1 MSRTT
6 EVRLVYPHQLHS
18 AQLEVPDGTVL
29 VVVEDD
35 LLYRQLPFHAHKL
48 VLHRAAV
55 RRFVDRAQERSFDV
69 EVVESSPERT
79 SGSGLV
85 ELVHRLR
92 PSRVSVLDVADDWL
106 GRDCRDQLRE
116 GGYEL
121 RPEDVLDT
129 PAFLTTRRQIKDHF
143 SAGGARMQ
151 HFYAWQRRRLDVLM
165 EGDQPVGGRW
175 SFDTENRKKLPAG
188 HPVPEPALGPVRR
201 HTHVTEA
208 IAWVAE
214 QFPDA
219 PGDPETFCWA
229 TSPGEADAA
238 LRRFLDE
245 RFSQFGPYEDA
256 ISTEHPVLFHAALTP
271 ALNCGLIEPEQVLE
285 RALVAADDHDVDL
298 PSLEGFVRQLIG
310 WREYMR
316 ATYRLWGRR
325 MRTSNVLEHGRSM
338 PASWWTGDTGLEPV
352 DLVIR
357 RVLERGYAHH
367 IERLMVLGN
376 ALCLLRVHPDEV
388 YRWFMAMFVDAYD
401 WVMVPN
407 VYAMSQ
413 FAAGEAITT
422 KPYVS
427 GSNYLRKMSDLPPGE
442 WRQAW
447 DGLYWTFVEDHREVF
462 EANSR
467 SGFAV
472 RSWDGMA
479 SDKQRAHRDA
489 AAPWLGR

>member
-1 MSRTT
+1 MRA
-6 EVRLVYPHQLHS
+6 VRLVYPHQLHA
-18 AQLEVPDGTVL
+18 AQLQVEQGTRL

-55 RRFVDRAQERSFDV
+55 ARFVDRAREAGHDV
-69 EVVESSPERT
+69 DVVESRPDRT
-79 SGSGLV
+79 SGKGLV
-85 ELVHRLR
+85 ELIERLAPQR
-92 PSRVSVLDVADDWL
+92 ITVLDVVDDWL

-116 GGYEL
+116 AGYEL
-121 RPEDVLDT
+121 RREDVLDT
-129 PAFLTTRRQIKDHF
+129 PGFLTSRAQI
-143 SAGGARMQ
+143 AEQLGGGGSPRMQ
-151 HFYAWQRRRLDVLM
+151 HFYAWQRRRLDVLVD
-165 EGDQPVGGRW
+165 GKQPVGGRW
-175 SFDTENRKKLPAG
+175 SFDTENRKKLPKG
-188 HPVPEPALGPVRR
+188 HAVPDPGLGPARR
-201 HTHVTEA
+201 HTRVTEA
-208 IAWVAE
+208 IDWVAE
-214 QFPDA
+214 HFPDA
-219 PGDPETFCWA
+219 PGDPRTFAWP

-245 RFSQFGPYEDA
+245 RLSHFGPYEDA
-256 ISTEHPVLFHAALTP
+256 ISAEHPVVFHSALSP
-271 ALNCGLIEPEQVLE
+271 ALNCGLIDPAQVLE
-285 RALVAADDHDVDL
+285 RTLAAAEEQDADL

-316 ATYRLWGRR
+316 GTYRLWGRQ
-325 MRTSNVLEHGRSM
+325 MRTSNVLGHVRSL
-338 PASWWTGDTGLEPV
+338 PPGWWDGTTGLDPV

-357 RVLERGYAHH
+357 RVLDRGWAHH

-376 ALCLLRVHPDEV
+376 ALCLQRVDPEEV
-388 YRWFMAMFVDAYD
+388 WRWFMAMFVDAYD

-427 GSNYLRKMSDLPPGE
+427 GSNYLKKMSDLPPGP
-442 WRQAW
+442 WREAW
-447 DGLYWTFVEDHREVF
+447 DGLYWVFVDDHREAF
-462 EANSR
+462 EANPR

-472 RSWDGMA
+472 RTLEGMDPQKLA
-479 SDKQRAHRDA
+479 AHREA